1 MMLDRVVCPSSGLF
15 DVALLRLN
23 ELAIALR
30 EELTLEAEEIRKV
43 KKTRKNR
50 DIKGWKTDI
59 RIHHL
64 YQTHR

>member
-43 KKTRKNR
+43 KKNPQES
-50 DIKGWKTDI
+50 G
-59 RIHHL
+59 H
-64 YQTHR
+64 